1 MLAGSSFSSISG
13 HTVPYPATFY
23 DVHGRVDKKW
33 AGLQVKYTVVLGLV
47 LKHDQHDKT
56 EG

>member
-13 HTVPYPATFY
+13 HTVPYPAAFY
-23 DVHGRVDKKW
+23 DVHGRADKKW